1 MPTKVLLCDTPDGLA
16 QLQYTLMKSGA
27 ALELEV
33 VTDGFRAVEVAART
47 QPEIV
52 VTEIGLE
59 GLAGGELVR
68 RLVATVPETSVICWT
83 NAPSPLLAAEMLA
96 AGPAARAFEDGGP
109 EGRAP
114 GTRGV

>member
-16 QLQYTLMKSGA
+16 QLQYALMKSGA

-52 VTEIGLE
+52 VTEIGFGGVAGA
-59 GLAGGELVR
+59 GL
-68 RLVATVPETSVICWT
+68 VP
-83 NAPSPLLAAEMLA
+83 PPG
-96 AGPAARAFEDGGP
+96 GPAPPRARPPSAASSRP
-109 EGRAP
+109 HSPRCPPSSNRSRARRPTSWPTSRTSSGR
-114 GTRGV
+114 